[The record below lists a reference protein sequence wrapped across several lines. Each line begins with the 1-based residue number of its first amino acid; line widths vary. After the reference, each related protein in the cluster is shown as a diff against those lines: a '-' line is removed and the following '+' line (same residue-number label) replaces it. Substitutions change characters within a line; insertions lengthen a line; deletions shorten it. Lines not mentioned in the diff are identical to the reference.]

1 MSTNGPIA
9 DLTKYGV
16 PGIDQ
21 VPFGIHVCHFYRARE
36 DLIDALVPY
45 FAAGLGN
52 NENCVW
58 VTPFSTDETA
68 AALGKVLSGVDAM
81 LDKGQMQIFDAK
93 TWHASTK
100 GMDEKGVVQFWLH
113 EEEKALTRG
122 YQGLRS
128 AVDTSSCLYV
138 DDWDTLMD
146 YEGAVSDA
154 IRDRRI
160 LMLCSYDAQKCQ
172 ATSVLEAV
180 RTHQHALD
188 RRDVNWEIDSLI
200 REEALRTMRSRL
212 ERATQLATV
221 AEVSAAIAH
230 EVNQPLAA
238 VVANASACL
247 RWLSAVP
254 PNLERAR
261 LTAERIARDANS
273 ASEVVN
279 RVRALFK
286 QSTLAAIPLNLNEVI
301 EEVRQ
306 LMLDEISGGN
316 VSIETDLERDL
327 PRTLADRVQM
337 QQVIVNLVHNGIE
350 AMEATMHVPKILS
363 IRSRRE
369 GIHHVR
375 VEVCD
380 RGSGLQDPENAFK
393 PFFTTKKT
401 GMGMGLAICRSIIE
415 AHQGRLW
422 ATQNEG
428 CGATLC
434 FTLPVLSSALQ

>member
-1 MSTNGPIA
+1 MSDDRPIA
-9 DLTKYGV
+9 DLTKYGI
-16 PGIDQ
+16 PGIDK

-36 DLIDALVPY
+36 DVVDALVPY
-45 FAAGLGN
+45 FAAGLCN

-58 VTPFSTDETA
+58 VTPFSTDEAA
-68 AALGKVLSGVDAM
+68 AALGRVLIGVDAM
-81 LDKGQMQIFDAK
+81 LDKGQMQIVEAK
-93 TWHASTK
+93 SWHASTK
-100 GMDEKGVVQFWLH
+100 GMDGNAVAQFWLH
-113 EEEKALTRG
+113 EEEKALTKG
-122 YQGLRS
+122 YQGLRG
-128 AVDTSSCLYV
+128 AVDTSFLYV

-160 LMLCSYDAQKCQ
+160 LMLCSYDAQRCQ

-180 RTHQHALD
+180 RTHQHTLE

-200 REEALRTMRSRL
+200 REDALRTMRARL
-212 ERATQLATV
+212 EHATQLATV
-221 AEVSAAIAH
+221 AELSAAIAH

-247 RWLSAVP
+247 RWLSDVP

-261 LTAERIARDANS
+261 LTAERIVRDANS

-286 QSTLAAIPLNLNEVI
+286 HSTLATVPLNLNEVI

-306 LMLDEISGGN
+306 LMLDEASGGN

-337 QQVIVNLVHNGIE
+337 QQVIVNLVRNGIE
-350 AMEATMHVPKILS
+350 AMEATIHVPKLLS

-369 GIHHVR
+369 GTYVR

-380 RGSGLQDPENAFK
+380 RGGGLQDPEKVFK

-415 AHQGRLW
+415 AHRGQLW

-428 CGATLC
+428 WGATFC
-434 FTLPVLSSALQ
+434 FTLPMLSSGLQ

>member
-1 MSTNGPIA
+1 MSPSG
-9 DLTKYGV
+9 DLTAYGV
-16 PGIDQ
+16 PGIDK

-36 DLIDALVPY
+36 DVVDALVPY
-45 FAAGLGN
+45 FAAGLSN

-58 VTPFSTDETA
+58 VTPFSTDEAA
-68 AALGKVLSGVDAM
+68 AALGRVLIGLDAM
-81 LDKGQMQIFDAK
+81 LDKGQMQIVQAK
-93 TWHASTK
+93 SWHASTK
-100 GMDEKGVVQFWLH
+100 GMDGNAVAQFWLH
-113 EEEKALTRG
+113 EEEKALTKG
-122 YQGLRS
+122 YQGLRG
-128 AVDTSSCLYV
+128 AVDTSLLYV

-160 LMLCSYDAQKCQ
+160 LMLCSYDGQRCQ

-180 RTHQHALD
+180 RTHQHTLE

-200 REEALRTMRSRL
+200 REEALRTMRARL
-212 ERATQLATV
+212 EHATQLATV
-221 AEVSAAIAH
+221 AELSAAIAH

-247 RWLSAVP
+247 RWLSDVP

-261 LTAERIARDANS
+261 LTAERIVRDANS

-286 QSTLAAIPLNLNEVI
+286 HSTLATVPLNLNEVI

-306 LMLDEISGGN
+306 LMLDEASGGN

-337 QQVIVNLVHNGIE
+337 QQVIVNLVRNGIE
-350 AMEATMHVPKILS
+350 AMEATIHVPKLLS

-369 GIHHVR
+369 GTYVR

-380 RGSGLQDPENAFK
+380 RGGGLQDPENIFK

-415 AHQGRLW
+415 AHLGQLW

-428 CGATLC
+428 WGATFC
-434 FTLPVLSSALQ
+434 VTLPILSSELQ

>member
-1 MSTNGPIA
+1 MYI
-9 DLTKYGV
+9 
-16 PGIDQ
+16 
-21 VPFGIHVCHFYRARE
+21 
-36 DLIDALVPY
+36 
-45 FAAGLGN
+45 
-52 NENCVW
+52 
-58 VTPFSTDETA
+58 
-68 AALGKVLSGVDAM
+68 
-81 LDKGQMQIFDAK
+81 
-93 TWHASTK
+93 
-100 GMDEKGVVQFWLH
+100 
-113 EEEKALTRG
+113 
-122 YQGLRS
+122 
-128 AVDTSSCLYV
+128 

-146 YEGAVSDA
+146 YEGAISDA

-160 LMLCSYDAQKCQ
+160 LMLCSYDAERCQ

-180 RTHQHALD
+180 RAHQHALD

-200 REEALRTMRSRL
+200 REEALRTMRARL
-212 ERATQLATV
+212 EHATQLATV
-221 AEVSAAIAH
+221 AELSAAIAH

-238 VVANASACL
+238 VVANALACN

-261 LTAERIARDANS
+261 LAAERIERDANS

-286 QSTLAAIPLNLNEVI
+286 HSAQAMVPRNLNEVI

-306 LMLDEISGGN
+306 LMLDEVSGRG
-316 VSIETDLERDL
+316 VSIETDLEGNL

-337 QQVIVNLVHNGIE
+337 QQVIVNLVRNGIE
-350 AMEATMHVPKILS
+350 AMEATIDVPRLVS

-380 RGSGLQDPENAFK
+380 QGSGLQDPENAFK

-422 ATQNEG
+422 AAQNEG
-428 CGATLC
+428 RGATFC
-434 FTLPVLSSALQ
+434 FRLPIVASEAQ

>member
-1 MSTNGPIA
+1 MSDNRPIA

-16 PGIDQ
+16 PGIDK

-36 DLIDALVPY
+36 DLVDALVPY
-45 FAAGLGN
+45 FAAGLSN
-52 NENCVW
+52 NESCVW
-58 VTPFSTDETA
+58 ISPFSADEAA
-68 AALGKVLSGVDAM
+68 AALGRALKLDAM
-81 LDKGQMQIFDAK
+81 LDQGQLQIFDAQ

-100 GMDEKGVVQFWLH
+100 GMDKNAVVQFWLR
-113 EEEKALTRG
+113 EEEKALTKG
-122 YQGLRS
+122 HQGLRS
-128 AVDTSSCLYV
+128 AVNTSFLYA

-200 REEALRTMRSRL
+200 REEALRTMRARL
-212 ERATQLATV
+212 EYATQLATV
-221 AEVSAAIAH
+221 AELSAAIAH
-230 EVNQPLAA
+230 EVSQPLAA
-238 VVANASACL
+238 VVANVSACL

-261 LTAERIARDANS
+261 LTAERIVRDADS

-286 QSTLAAIPLNLNEVI
+286 RSTLATIPLNLNEVI

-306 LMLDEISGGN
+306 LILDEVSGGS

-327 PRTLADRVQM
+327 PRTLADRLQM
-337 QQVIVNLVHNGIE
+337 QQVIVNLVCNGIE
-350 AMEATMHVPKILS
+350 AMEATIDVPKILS

-369 GIHHVR
+369 GIHYVR

-415 AHQGRLW
+415 AHRGRLW

-428 CGATLC
+428 WGATFC
-434 FTLPVLSSALQ
+434 FTLPILSSELQ

>member
-1 MSTNGPIA
+1 MTGGNTIT
-9 DLTKYGV
+9 DLTKYGI
-16 PGIDQ
+16 PGIDK
-21 VPFGIHVCHFYRARE
+21 VPFGIHVCHFYRTGE

-52 NENCVW
+52 NESCVW
-58 VTPFSTDETA
+58 VTPFSNDEA
-68 AALGKVLSGVDAM
+68 RSALRGTLSGVDA
-81 LDKGQMQIFDAK
+81 LVDKGQLQIFDAQ
-93 TWHASTK
+93 TWQSRTG
-100 GMDEKGVVQFWLH
+100 GMDGSAGVQFWLQ
-113 EEEKALTRG
+113 EEQRALTKG
-122 YQGLRS
+122 YEGLRS
-128 AVDTSSCLYV
+128 AVNSSSLYV

-146 YEGAVSDA
+146 YEGAVSES

-188 RRDVNWEIDSLI
+188 RRDVNWEIDSVI
-200 REEALRTMRSRL
+200 REEALRTMCGRL
-212 ERATQLATV
+212 EHATQLATV
-221 AEVSAAIAH
+221 AELSAAIAH

-238 VVANASACL
+238 VAANAAACQ
-247 RWLSAVP
+247 RWLSAEH

-261 LTAERIARDANS
+261 LTADRMARDANA
-273 ASEVVN
+273 ASEVLN

-286 QSTLAAIPLNLNEVI
+286 QSAPAAIPVNLNEII

-306 LMLDEISGGN
+306 LILGEASGES
-316 VSIETDLERDL
+316 VSIEMDLERDL

-337 QQVIVNLVHNGIE
+337 QQVIVNLVRNGIE
-350 AMEATMHVPKILS
+350 AMEATVGVPKILS

-369 GIHHVR
+369 GMDHVR

-380 RGSGLQDPENAFK
+380 RGSGLKDPENAFR

-401 GMGMGLAICRSIIE
+401 GMGMGLAICRSIVE
-415 AHQGRLW
+415 AHRGRLW
-422 ATQNEG
+422 ATPNEG
-428 CGATLC
+428 WGATLC
-434 FTLPVLSSALQ
+434 FTLPILSSQLL

>member
-1 MSTNGPIA
+1 MSDDRLIA
-9 DLTKYGV
+9 DLTKYGI
-16 PGIDQ
+16 PGIDK

-36 DLIDALVPY
+36 DLVDALVPY
-45 FAAGLGN
+45 FAAGLRN

-58 VTPFSTDETA
+58 VTRLSTDEAA
-68 AALGKVLSGVDAM
+68 AALGRVLIGLDAM
-81 LDKGQMQIFDAK
+81 LDKGQMQIVDAK
-93 TWHASTK
+93 GWHASTK
-100 GMDEKGVVQFWLH
+100 GMDENAAAQFWLR
-113 EEEKALTRG
+113 EEEKALSKG
-122 YQGLRS
+122 YQGLRG
-128 AVDTSSCLYV
+128 AVDTSLLYA
-138 DDWDTLMD
+138 DDWDALMD

-160 LMLCSYDAQKCQ
+160 LMLCGYEAQGCQ

-180 RTHQHALD
+180 RTHQHTLE
-188 RRDVNWEIDSLI
+188 RRDANWEIDSLI
-200 REEALRTMRSRL
+200 REEALRTMRARL
-212 ERATQLATV
+212 EHATQLATV
-221 AEVSAAIAH
+221 AELSAAIAH

-247 RWLSAVP
+247 RWLSDVP
-254 PNLERAR
+254 PNLERTR
-261 LTAERIARDANS
+261 LTAERIVRDANS

-286 QSTLAAIPLNLNEVI
+286 HSTLAEVPLNINEVI

-306 LMLDEISGGN
+306 LMLDEASRGN
-316 VSIETDLERDL
+316 VNIETDLERNL

-337 QQVIVNLVHNGIE
+337 QQVIVNLVRNGIE
-350 AMEATMHVPKILS
+350 AMGATIHVPKLLS

-369 GIHHVR
+369 GTYVR

-380 RGSGLQDPENAFK
+380 RGCGLQDSEKIFK

-415 AHQGRLW
+415 AHRGQLW

-428 CGATLC
+428 WGAT
-434 FTLPVLSSALQ
+434 FWFSMPMVSSELQ

>member
-1 MSTNGPIA
+1 MSHDRPIA
-9 DLTKYGV
+9 DLTKYGI
-16 PGIDQ
+16 PGIDT
-21 VPFGIHVCHFYRARE
+21 VPFGIHVCHFYRGRE
-36 DLIDALVPY
+36 DLVDALVPY

-52 NENCVW
+52 NERCVW
-58 VTPFSTDETA
+58 VTPFSTDEAA
-68 AALGKVLSGVDAM
+68 AALGRSMTGLDAM

-100 GMDEKGVVQFWLH
+100 GMDKDAVVQFWLH
-113 EEEKALTRG
+113 EEEEALTRG
-122 YQGLRS
+122 YQGLRN
-128 AVDTSSCLYV
+128 AVNTGSLYV

-188 RRDVNWEIDSLI
+188 RRDVNWEIDSLV
-200 REEALRTMRSRL
+200 REEALRTMRARL
-212 ERATQLATV
+212 EHATKLATV
-221 AEVSAAIAH
+221 AELSAAIAH

-238 VVANASACL
+238 VVANAAACL
-247 RWLSAVP
+247 RWLSDVR

-261 LTAERIARDANS
+261 LTAQRIVRDANS
-273 ASEVVN
+273 ASDVVN
-279 RVRALFK
+279 RVRGLFK
-286 QSTLAAIPLNLNEVI
+286 RSTLAAMPLNLNEVI
-301 EEVRQ
+301 VEVRQ
-306 LMLDEISGGN
+306 LMLDELSGGN
-316 VSIETDLERDL
+316 VRIETDLERDL

-337 QQVIVNLVHNGIE
+337 QQVIVNLVRNGIE
-350 AMEATMHVPKILS
+350 AMEATNDVLKLLS

-369 GIHHVR
+369 SHYVR

-380 RGSGLQDPENAFK
+380 RGGGLRDPENAFK
-393 PFFTTKKT
+393 PFFTTKKN

-415 AHQGRLW
+415 AHGGRLW

-428 CGATLC
+428 WGTTLC
-434 FTLPVLSSALQ
+434 FALPRLSSELQ

>member
-1 MSTNGPIA
+1 MMSDDRSIT
-9 DLTKYGV
+9 DLTKYGI
-16 PGIDQ
+16 PGIDK

-36 DLIDALVPY
+36 DLVDALVPY
-45 FAAGLGN
+45 FAAGLSN

-58 VTPFSTDETA
+58 VTPFSTDEAA
-68 AALGKVLSGVDAM
+68 AALGRLQVGLDAM
-81 LDKGQMQIFDAK
+81 LDNGQMQIFDAK
-93 TWHASTK
+93 TWHATTS
-100 GMDEKGVVQFWLH
+100 GMDENAAVQFWLH
-113 EEEKALTRG
+113 EEEKALSKG

-128 AVDTSSCLYV
+128 AVDTSFLYA

-188 RRDVNWEIDSLI
+188 RRDLNWEIDSLI
-200 REEALRTMRSRL
+200 REEALRTMRARL
-212 ERATQLATV
+212 EHATQLATV
-221 AEVSAAIAH
+221 AELSAAIAH
-230 EVNQPLAA
+230 EINQPLAA

-247 RWLSAVP
+247 RWLSAAP

-261 LTAERIARDANS
+261 LTAERMVRDANS

-279 RVRALFK
+279 GVRALFK
-286 QSTLAAIPLNLNEVI
+286 QSTLATTPLNLNEVI

-306 LMLDEISGGN
+306 LMLDEVSEGN

-327 PRTLADRVQM
+327 PRTLADRVQI
-337 QQVIVNLVHNGIE
+337 QQVIVNLVRNGIE
-350 AMEATMHVPKILS
+350 AMEATTHVPKLLS

-369 GIHHVR
+369 GIHYVR

-380 RGSGLQDPENAFK
+380 RASGLQDPENAFK
-393 PFFTTKKT
+393 PFFTTKKA

-415 AHQGRLW
+415 AHRGRLW

-428 CGATLC
+428 WGATFC
-434 FTLPVLSSALQ
+434 FTLPILSSRLQ